1 MKTLTAAC
9 AATLVALAA
18 CAPKAEKTV
27 AAIDPKAPPGGQ
39 MRGPGPQTL
48 DQMLERSRARFV
60 GADLNGDGKVTA
72 DELDQVRARR
82 DADGAG
88 PRRGGGM
95 LMRADADG
103 DGAVTLAEA
112 ETQGRERFTRL
123 DLDQDGLVSRD
134 EMGSGLRPPS

>member
-27 AAIDPKAPPGGQ
+27 AAIDPKAPPTDQ
-39 MRGPGPQTL
+39 TRGPGSQTL
-48 DQMLERSRARFV
+48 DQMLERSRARFA

-72 DELDQVRARR
+72 GELDQVRARR
-82 DADGAG
+82 DAAGAG
-88 PRRGGGM
+88 PRRGGM

-112 ETQGRERFTRL
+112 ETQGRERFVRL
-123 DLDQDGLVSRD
+123 DADQDGLVSRD
-134 EMGSGLRPPS
+134 ERRSGLRPPS